1 MRIIVIGSG
10 IGGLT
15 TAIALR
21 KPGID
26 VQVYDQAPR
35 LTEVGAGIAIAAN
48 ALRALDVLALA
59 SDLRSQR
66 VAGVR
71 GELKKT

>member
-1 MRIIVIGSG
+1 VRIIVIGSG

-26 VQVYDQAPR
+26 VQVYEQTQGSR
-35 LTEVGAGIAIAAN
+35 
-48 ALRALDVLALA
+48 
-59 SDLRSQR
+59 RSGPVSGSQLMR
-66 VAGVR
+66 YAR
-71 GELKKT
+71 SMY